1 MSVSDRRT
9 GQDRTGQVRRFSR
22 CGMGSYSHFVRPF
35 FLVFCSLF
43 ALCSFLVLSPNCNGW
58 PDRRSF
64 RGLIDDI
71 DVLVFLMMA
80 MMLGTFR

>member
-9 GQDRTGQVRRFSR
+9 GQDRTGSPFFTLWHGIVFSLCSAVFSR
-22 CGMGSYSHFVRPF
+22 LLLSFR
-35 FLVFCSLF
+35 SLF
-43 ALCSFLVLSPNCNGW
+43 FLVLSPNCNGW